1 MNWQMMVG
9 VFFLL
14 GGLGNLTKDFGT
26 VIFIFVLGLSLLYW
40 GLKKKGYIKKPKA
53 LPEIEDRTLIEESFH
68 AVGVSYYEN
77 NIRKHACSNPDWKL
91 SAAQLL
97 DNGKAGK
104 RVFKHNYINKPVK
117 LIEEIDNPH
126 DENAVAVV
134 IAGELVGYISRE
146 DNIHVKDILQNHEI
160 KALSGFIGGGEYK
173 IIDEDGDFVKDVLG
187 FSVNIRMKYI

>member
-26 VIFIFVLGLSLLYW
+26 VIFSFVLGLSLLYW

-77 NIRKHACSNPDWKL
+77 NIRKLACSNPDWKL